1 MKILYIITVFCFIV
15 SGCKTNNEP
24 MPTEEGYVARLNS
37 YIGKNEEY
45 VIDTGGVP
53 TSHYELKNKKYLVYD
68 RTVSFML
75 PGSSPRYF
83 TSPQGY
89 STPIGG
95 SSPMMINMSC
105 KTTLILEKGIVVDWQ
120 YQGNACKA

>member
-1 MKILYIITVFCFIV
+1 MKILYIIAVFCFIV

-24 MPTEEGYVARLNS
+24 MPTEEGYIVFLDNIKGIS
-37 YIGKNEEY
+37 EEDA
-45 VIDTGGVP
+45 INKFGVP